1 MIGQI
6 NVKSIHK
13 ELIVLKLIKPLLKV
27 QIKLNVIMQPLLKS
41 ITEFLEQPYP
51 LSQEQ
56 ISFYQKNRFIKLK
69 SVLNQET
76 VEFFNNAITK
86 QVNEM
91 NQEQTALDER
101 TTYGKAFLQLFNL
114 WLVSPTVK
122 ELIFSKRIAK
132 IAADLM
138 EVNGVRLYHDQALFK
153 EGGGGITPWHADQ
166 YYWPLET
173 DKTITAWIPLQET
186 PLEMGPLEFSAGSHT
201 IVEGRELEI
210 GDESEEIIQK
220 KLRVTDFK
228 HVVEAFDVGE
238 ISFHSGWVFH
248 RAGANITDEMRKVM
262 TIIYMDKDMILK
274 NPENKNQIHDWNTW
288 CPGVKVGEIVNSP
301 INPILYSK

>member
-1 MIGQI
+1 MQ
-6 NVKSIHK
+6 SI
-13 ELIVLKLIKPLLKV
+13 PS
-27 QIKLNVIMQPLLKS
+27 S
-41 ITEFLEQPYP
+41 ITAFLKQPFE

-56 ISFYQKNRFIKLK
+56 IDFYQTNRYIKLK
-69 SVLNQET
+69 NVLNAET
-76 VEFFNNAITK
+76 LQFFNEAITK

-91 NQEQTALDER
+91 NQEQTALEDR

-114 WLVSPTVK
+114 WLENPIVK
-122 ELIFSKRIAK
+122 ELIFSQRLAK
-132 IAADLM
+132 IASDIM

-173 DKTITAWIPLQET
+173 DKTVTAWIPLQET
-186 PLEMGPLEFSAGSHT
+186 PVEMGPLEFSAGSHT

-210 GDESEEIIQK
+210 GDESEALIQK

-228 HVVEAFDVGE
+228 HVIEAFDIGE

-248 RAGANITDEMRKVM
+248 RAGANVTHKMRKVM

-288 CPGVKVGEIVNSP
+288 CPGAKIGEIINSP